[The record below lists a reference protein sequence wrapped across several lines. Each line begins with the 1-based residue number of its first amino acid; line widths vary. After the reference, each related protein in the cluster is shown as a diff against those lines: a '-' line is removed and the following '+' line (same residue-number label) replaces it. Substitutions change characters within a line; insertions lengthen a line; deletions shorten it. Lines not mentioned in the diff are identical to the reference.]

1 MNAPSDLGSDAPANG
16 SDFPF
21 QIANTGLIGIL
32 LNDGLDCILVKS
44 ALFREQTVLLDL
56 PRHKVSLSN
65 VQLFHFGIAGHS
77 NSLHSIAERWWDAFP
92 IVGRT
97 DKNNMTEVER
107 NIQIA
112 VHEIV
117 VLPRIKY
124 LKQSA
129 GRITTDI
136 CSDLVDFIQHHHRVA
151 ESGSANLLDDPTRHR
166 SDISSPVPPDFSFVA
181 NASQGDAREFSAQR
195 IRDRL
200 TQTRLP
206 DSGRSEKAKDRTS
219 APWI

>member
-16 SDFPF
+16 CNFPF

-32 LNDGLDCILVKS
+32 LNDRLDGILVES
-44 ALFREQTVLLDL
+44 ALCWEQPMLLDL
-56 PRHKVSLSN
+56 PRYKVPLSD
-65 VQLFHFGIAGHS
+65 VQLFHFGIAGHRDC
-77 NSLHSIAERWWDAFP
+77 LQPVAERWWDTFP

-97 DKNNMTEVER
+97 DEDHVTEIER

-112 VHEIV
+112 IHEIV

-136 CSDLVDFIQHHHRVA
+136 CSHLVDFVQHHHRVA
-151 ESGSANLLDDPTRHR
+151 ESESANLLDDPT
-166 SDISSPVPPDFSFVA
+166 
-181 NASQGDAREFSAQR
+181 
-195 IRDRL
+195 
-200 TQTRLP
+200 
-206 DSGRSEKAKDRTS
+206 
-219 APWI
+219 